1 MSGRPV
7 FFRAQLR
14 AGGFGFLILAWGG
27 PRGGGVGAVLAF
39 LRKGTN
45 VLDSLSQYELIL
57 KTTRALVKDAQ
68 EAYETGQI
76 ERDDRFIW
84 VLSRLRVRYP
94 GLSENV
100 LAGTIESAVAWLK
113 IVRGQEHPV
122 SPAQDTSYAAGHRA
136 GFGR

>member
-1 MSGRPV
+1 M
-7 FFRAQLR
+7 
-14 AGGFGFLILAWGG
+14 GFDILPWAVALVAV
-27 PRGGGVGAVLAF
+27 VGAVLAF

-45 VLDSLSQYELIL
+45 LLDSLSQYELIL

-68 EAYETGQI
+68 EAFEIGQI
-76 ERDDRFIW
+76 KRDDRFTW

-113 IVRGQEHPV
+113 IVRGQGASPV
-122 SPAQDTSYAAGHRA
+122 QDGDTSYAAGHRA
-136 GFGR
+136 NIMR

>member
-1 MSGRPV
+1 M
-7 FFRAQLR
+7 
-14 AGGFGFLILAWGG
+14 GFDILPWAVALVAM
-27 PRGGGVGAVLAF
+27 VGAVLAF

-76 ERDDRFIW
+76 KRDDRFIW

-113 IVRGQEHPV
+113 IVRGQGNAVP
-122 SPAQDTSYAAGHRA
+122 PAQDTSYAAGHRA

>member
-1 MSGRPV
+1 M
-7 FFRAQLR
+7 
-14 AGGFGFLILAWGG
+14 GFDILPWAVALVGV
-27 PRGGGVGAVLAF
+27 VGAALAF

-57 KTTRALVKDAQ
+57 KTTRALVEDAQ

-76 ERDDRFIW
+76 KRDDRFIW

-113 IVRGQEHPV
+113 IVRGQGVTPSV
-122 SPAQDTSYAAGHRA
+122 QDGDTSYAAGHRA
-136 GFGR
+136 NIVR